1 MPSAVHLALLLSSQ
15 IKGFELSTK
24 DLIRKMKSFG
34 PTIEHVKSIS
44 FESLVTFLR
53 EKKVI
58 NVSKACLQRIH
69 YLCTFRH
76 GSPSKALEPD
86 RVNVRVFLAGFM
98 IAYRPT
104 HVFESMGTLE
114 QALYDATVPLIMT
127 FEKICDALLASE
139 GKCFA
144 DVPFELTKD
153 FPTLLYN
160 FLQCFKAWKVPDEAK
175 LTCRIKHALI
185 ALYQVSPLHLAL
197 ST

>member
-1 MPSAVHLALLLSSQ
+1 MYSYVLTCILN
-15 IKGFELSTK
+15 
-24 DLIRKMKSFG
+24 
-34 PTIEHVKSIS
+34 S
-44 FESLVTFLR
+44 FEALVVHLR
-53 EKKVI
+53 EKPVI
-58 NVSKACLQRIH
+58 AATRDCLQRIH
-69 YLCTFRH
+69 LLSTFRH
-76 GSPSKALEPD
+76 GSPSRALSPEN
-86 RVNVRVFLAGFM
+86 VNVRVFLAGYM

-160 FLQCFKAWKVPDEAK
+160 FLQCFKAWKIPDEAK
-175 LTCRIKHALI
+175 LTCRIKHALT

-197 ST
+197 SN